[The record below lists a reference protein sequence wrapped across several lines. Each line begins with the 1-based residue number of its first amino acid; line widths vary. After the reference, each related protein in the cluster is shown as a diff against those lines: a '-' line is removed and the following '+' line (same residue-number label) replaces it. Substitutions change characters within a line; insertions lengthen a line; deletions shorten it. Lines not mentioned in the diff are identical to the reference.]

1 MSQSTR
7 WDVALQQLRDAP
19 TPQLRSE
26 AIDRMT
32 ELLQQSEWVLP
43 DGRGG
48 EVAEALQQGLVDS
61 DWCALALPAGPR
73 EHAADSRFLFTR
85 AQVRHTALLAPRW
98 RFGGRARLRGGR
110 ARSRSSYEEPRREGL
125 RFEGCRPEGRLTG
138 VCMRTHLIIITP
150 IVQTCMQPHTRCHPR
165 MRRRSSPTC
174 KTRAIRSL

>member
-48 EVAEALQQGLVDS
+48 EVAEALQQVLVDS
-61 DWCALALPAGPR
+61 NWYALALPAGPR
-73 EHAADSRFLFTR
+73 EHAADSRFFIHSCTGPSHS
-85 AQVRHTALLAPRW
+85 AACSSLAIWWPSSTQRW
-98 RFGGRARLRGGR
+98 T
-110 ARSRSSYEEPRREGL
+110 SS
-125 RFEGCRPEGRLTG
+125 FA
-138 VCMRTHLIIITP
+138 II
-150 IVQTCMQPHTRCHPR
+150 
-165 MRRRSSPTC
+165 
-174 KTRAIRSL
+174 L